1 LYRASL
7 QGAVQAGALSLSG
20 SAGYLTSD
28 GIDIFSE
35 QGERDGF
42 ENRSA
47 SVKAVLRPLAS
58 VEAGVVGHW
67 VDGTSE
73 FDGFDPVTFS
83 FADTLDATDNR
94 IFALR
99 GWTRAELQGWTL
111 SASAS
116 YLDSENRNRVG
127 DESVNDT
134 FGDRLTL
141 SGQASRSFGGHRLT
155 AAIEREE
162 EDFRGRGF
170 SGFADQDR
178 SRSLT
183 AFVGQWRAQWSEA
196 LITDLA
202 VRHDDFSE
210 FADATTVRALLL
222 VKPTPGI
229 SLHGAYSEGIARPTF
244 FDLFGFFPGSFIGNP
259 ALRPER
265 SRGFEAGLRWSDGP
279 ASLGVTGFSN
289 RLQDEIVDIFNR
301 DFTSTTANVE
311 GKSRRRGVELDAR
324 YSLGAFNLG
333 ANYTFLDA
341 NERKAAGGAAVKE
354 ARRPRH
360 SANLFATGTLGAFEL
375 GGSLAYVGKRR
386 DAVFPTD
393 VTLGDYLLG
402 SLKIGYRIS
411 PALEAYARAE
421 NAFNADYQDVFGY
434 NTPGRTVY
442 AGIRVRFGD

>member
-1 LYRASL
+1 VNQFILLAAAAASQQQSLVAEAPEEAIVVTASREPVAADEAAVSATIFGRDAIQAFAFPMTSDVLRLSPGIAVSTTGTRGTQTDVRIRGAEANHTLLFVDGIRFNDPAAGNTVRFELLTNDALSRIEVVRGPQSALWGSDALGGVVGIETADATRGSGLSGLAEYGSLDSARASL

-73 FDGFDPVTFS
+73 FDGFDPATFS

-178 SRSLT
+178 SRALT
-183 AFVGQWRAQWSEA
+183 AFVGQ
-196 LITDLA
+196 
-202 VRHDDFSE
+202 
-210 FADATTVRALLL
+210 
-222 VKPTPGI
+222 
-229 SLHGAYSEGIARPTF
+229 
-244 FDLFGFFPGSFIGNP
+244 
-259 ALRPER
+259 R
-265 SRGFEAGLRWSDGP
+265 SG
-279 ASLGVTGFSN
+279 
-289 RLQDEIVDIFNR
+289 
-301 DFTSTTANVE
+301 
-311 GKSRRRGVELDAR
+311 RRR
-324 YSLGAFNLG
+324 
-333 ANYTFLDA
+333 
-341 NERKAAGGAAVKE
+341 
-354 ARRPRH
+354 
-360 SANLFATGTLGAFEL
+360 
-375 GGSLAYVGKRR
+375 
-386 DAVFPTD
+386 
-393 VTLGDYLLG
+393 
-402 SLKIGYRIS
+402 
-411 PALEAYARAE
+411 
-421 NAFNADYQDVFGY
+421 
-434 NTPGRTVY
+434 
-442 AGIRVRFGD
+442 